1 MLKLPEVKSCIDV
14 SVVASAQDVKEFHFV
29 IENISIR
36 EKIEQK
42 LIKDSIQINQDSHII
57 TAKLPFTYDPLLK
70 LASNKEK
77 ASKIL
82 YQQQLRKLNKP
93 ENFIDKEDII

>member
-14 SVVASAQDVKEFHFV
+14 SVVPSAQDVKEFHVV

-77 ASKIL
+77 ATKIIISTTTSKT
-82 YQQQLRKLNKP
+82 QQAWKFHR
-93 ENFIDKEDII
+93 